1 MLIPRRSYIAGFHD
15 ILIAAISFF
24 AALYLRL
31 SALVFRQIED
41 YVPGPLLLF
50 LVVFAI
56 TSYGFRMQRAVWR
69 YVSLRELFLI
79 AKVATVS
86 VLVFYVILFLTTR
99 LEGFPRSV
107 LLIHWMVLM
116 AGLAGPRILY
126 RAWRDR
132 SVSVLARS
140 SSAVPVLLLGM
151 RSNAEQFIRDQQQ
164 SQNPLYRVVGIIDE
178 DAAQHGRTIH
188 GIPIQGA
195 LEGIPRAVEK
205 LERNGEKPQRL
216 ILGEDY
222 LDGEQVS
229 RVVDMASEL
238 GIPVSRL
245 PRMTDLRQGQAGLDI
260 RPVEIEDLLGR
271 AQNVHERERMQ
282 RFLEGKTVL
291 ITGAGGSIG
300 GELARQVALCKPK
313 RIILFEL
320 SEFNLYTIDQQV
332 EGIDPALERISILGD
347 VRNAHQLSLIFQKFK
362 PEIVFH
368 AAAIKHVPIG
378 EMNPTETVLTNVMG
392 TVNVARASDESGAE
406 AMVLISTDKA
416 VNPTNIMGASKRLA
430 ELYLGSRKGS
440 KTRYITVRFGNVLGS
455 AGSVVPLFQKQI
467 AAGGPITVTHP
478 DITRF
483 FMTIREA
490 VELVIVAGERGMA
503 SNDSAPRTFV
513 LDMGRP
519 IKIVELAERMI
530 RLAGAKT
537 EIKFTG
543 LREGE
548 KLYEEL
554 FYDSEQ
560 KEATDARGVVHAISE
575 MPGSDLLDKAAARLI
590 SACEQRNVS
599 EALSIVKELVPQ
611 YETTKK

>member
-1 MLIPRRSYIAGFHD
+1 MLIPRRSTIAAFHD
-15 ILIAAISFF
+15 VVIAAISFF

-31 SALVFRQIED
+31 SALLFRQIED
-41 YVPGPLLLF
+41 YAPGPLLLF
-50 LVVFAI
+50 LLIFII
-56 TSYGFRMQRAVWR
+56 TSYAFRMQRAVWR

-86 VLVFYVILFLTTR
+86 VLTFYVILFLTTR
-99 LEGFPRSV
+99 LEGIPRSV
-107 LLIHWMVLM
+107 VLIHWMVLM

-132 SVSVLARS
+132 SVAVLAKT

-151 RSNAEQFIRDQQQ
+151 RANAEQFIRNQQQ
-164 SQNPLYRVVGIIDE
+164 SQNPLYRVAGIIDE
-178 DAAQHGRTIH
+178 DVAQQGRTIH
-188 GIPIQGA
+188 GIAILGA
-195 LEGIPRAVEK
+195 LEQIPRAVEK
-205 LERNGEKPQRL
+205 LERNGERPQRI

-222 LDGEQVS
+222 LEGEQVS
-229 RVVDMASEL
+229 RVVDMAAEL

-245 PRMTDLRQGQAGLDI
+245 PRLTDLRKGEAGSQI

-271 AQNVHERERMQ
+271 SQNVHERERMQ
-282 RFLEGKTVL
+282 QFLTGKTVL

-300 GELARQVALCKPK
+300 GELARQVAMCRPQRL
-313 RIILFEL
+313 ILFEL
-320 SEFNLYTIDQQV
+320 SEFNLYTIDQQI
-332 EGIDPALERISILGD
+332 EGIDPTLERVSILGD
-347 VRNAHQLSLIFQKFK
+347 VRNAHQLSLIFQKFR

-378 EMNPTETVLTNVMG
+378 EMNPTETLLTNVTG
-392 TVNVARASDESGAE
+392 TVNVARASDESGAA

-430 ELYLGSRKGS
+430 ELYLGSRKNS

-490 VELVIVAGERGMA
+490 VELVIVAGEQGMA
-503 SNDSAPRTFV
+503 SGDQNPRTFV

-530 RLAGAKT
+530 RLAGSNTA
-537 EIKFTG
+537 IKFTG

-560 KEATDARGVVHAISE
+560 KEATDARGVVHAVSE
-575 MPGSDLLDKAAARLI
+575 MPGSDLLDKAVLRLI

-599 EALSIVKELVPQ
+599 EAISIVKELVPQ
-611 YETTKK
+611 YQTNKK